1 MARVGAASTG
11 MPIAAE
17 AVAASVPR
25 ADPSDDWTAA
35 GVVLGGVA
43 MVAVITTEPGV
54 TSMVTSD
61 TLTPADVA
69 IEAAIAVVSA

>member
-1 MARVGAASTG
+1 MKVASIDPAA
-11 MPIAAE
+11 
-17 AVAASVPR
+17 VQR
-25 ADPSDDWTAA
+25 PSLYWTAA

-43 MVAVITTEPGV
+43 MVAVITTEPGA

-69 IEAAIAVVSA
+69 IEAAIADFAVVS

>member
-1 MARVGAASTG
+1 
-11 MPIAAE
+11 
-17 AVAASVPR
+17 
-25 ADPSDDWTAA
+25 
-35 GVVLGGVA
+35 
-43 MVAVITTEPGV
+43 MVAVITTEPGA